1 MTSSLTR
8 AYQAELK
15 RTRQAVADHVERQWR
30 ALPEYRDAQVPVFL
44 DKVLPVVKAGQ
55 TRAVALTAAYM
66 SKKVGI
72 APIGLNTEALIGA
85 GARNGV
91 DPAQV
96 YARPFTTLWTSIA
109 TIGYAAALEKALSRL
124 KSTADMD
131 VALASRDATLAFGQ
145 ADDQVIGW
153 TRVADPSCCDFCQE
167 LDGVQTG
174 PTEPQP
180 LHNNCG
186 CTADPITRS
195 SGDSTQDFGS
205 FAPGQEFDQ
214 VQIEEHGELGPVI
227 TDKNY
232 NFTGPNDLHN

>member
-8 AYQAELK
+8 AYQSELK

-30 ALPEYRDAQVPVFL
+30 ALPEYRDAQVPEFL

-66 SKKVGI
+66 SKTGGKPPV
-72 APIGLNTEALIGA
+72 ALDVESLIGA

-109 TIGYAAALEKALSRL
+109 TIGYAAALDKALSRL

-131 VALASRDATLAFGQ
+131 VALASRNASLAY
-145 ADDQVIGW
+145 AKTDDNIIGFE
-153 TRVADPSCCDFCQE
+153 RNADPSCCDFCQM
-167 LDGVQTG
+167 LDGVTSRV
-174 PTEPQP
+174 EPQP

-186 CTADPITRS
+186 CT
-195 SGDSTQDFGS
+195 STQIYRSDSGS
-205 FAPGQEFDQ
+205 PDISSLAPGDEIDQ
-214 VQIEEHGELGPVI
+214 VKIQEHGELGPVI

-232 NFTGPNDLHN
+232 NFTGPDDLQD